1 MTTGY
6 LTTYQLHDYN
16 TGNDYQHRAIFSNE
30 ILAQLLSRSE
40 YHVLSAE
47 MVSVEDYIKG
57 NDKIVVIPSETVW
70 EPPKQQNEEGSKATG
85 CRWIKVGWEVW
96 YEPLCKAQTNVSTAK
111 NGRIIRTCSDG
122 CFWRCKAVG
131 VNLRVRHGA
140 EECWW
145 YSKSWWLM
153 TGDGH

>member
-57 NDKIVVIPSETVW
+57 NDKIVVIPYETV
-70 EPPKQQNEEGSKATG
+70 
-85 CRWIKVGWEVW
+85 
-96 YEPLCKAQTNVSTAK
+96 
-111 NGRIIRTCSDG
+111 
-122 CFWRCKAVG
+122 
-131 VNLRVRHGA
+131 
-140 EECWW
+140 
-145 YSKSWWLM
+145 
-153 TGDGH
+153 